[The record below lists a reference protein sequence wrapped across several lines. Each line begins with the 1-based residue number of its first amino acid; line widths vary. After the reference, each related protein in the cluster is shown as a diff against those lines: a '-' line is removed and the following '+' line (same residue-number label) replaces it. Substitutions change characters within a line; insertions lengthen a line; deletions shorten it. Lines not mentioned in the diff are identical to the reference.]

1 MTDISG
7 SKALKESSGDAT
19 LFEKLKASE
28 AARAEAQA
36 FQKATSEILSVISG
50 SPTDVQPVFNMI
62 VERAVELCGA
72 AFGFVLRYDG
82 QVINVAAHH
91 NLDAEG
97 LRVLQTFWPMAPKP
111 ESLVGRAILG
121 CRVVHVHDILTERAY
136 PYSSLQQA
144 LGYRT
149 IVVVPF
155 YRQQE
160 AIGAI
165 AIYRQEVAPFSET
178 QIALV
183 QTFANQAVIAIE
195 NVRMF
200 NEIREKSR
208 QVEEQAE
215 QLADWNRTLETRV
228 AEQVDQIGRMS
239 KLTRFLS
246 PKISEVIMS
255 GEADDPLKTRRAE
268 ITVVYVDLRVYGIY
282 RNRRPRGGH
291 ECAARVPYRTWTGD
305 YCI

>member
-1 MTDISG
+1 MTDASR
-7 SKALKESSGDAT
+7 SNASTENSSDAT
-19 LFEKLKASE
+19 LLERLKAGE

-36 FQKATSEILSVISG
+36 FQRATSEILSVISEL
-50 SPTDVQPVFNMI
+50 PTDVQPVFNTI

-82 QVINVAAHH
+82 QIISIAAHH
-91 NLDAEG
+91 NLDPEG
-97 LRVLQTFWPMAPKP
+97 LRLLQTFYPMSPTP
-111 ESLVGRAILG
+111 GSLVGRA
-121 CRVVHVHDILTERAY
+121 LTERGVVHIRDILAEPAY

-160 AIGAI
+160 PIGAI

-195 NVRMF
+195 NARMV
-200 NEIREKSR
+200 NEI
-208 QVEEQAE
+208 
-215 QLADWNRTLETRV
+215 
-228 AEQVDQIGRMS
+228 GR
-239 KLTRFLS
+239 K
-246 PKISEVIMS
+246 
-255 GEADDPLKTRRAE
+255 
-268 ITVVYVDLRVYGIY
+268 
-282 RNRRPRGGH
+282 
-291 ECAARVPYRTWTGD
+291 AAR
-305 YCI
+305 